1 MKFYSFEGLD
11 GCGKSTAM
19 ASVAEMLRSDGYEV
33 ITTREPGGTP
43 LGEAIRNYLLKDTS
57 IAVCK
62 HAEALLFAASRTQLY
77 NELILPNKD
86 NDIIIL
92 CDRFIDSSIAYQ
104 GIGYDLGA
112 SNVIAINDFGING
125 FRPDKVFYL
134 KVSAAERKKRLGA
147 TAPDKIESRD
157 GDFFS
162 LAEKGFEVAH
172 TLYKMESDHSVA
184 SDITSQDRFVTIDG
198 SNAPNV
204 VASEIYQYI
213 KADRSIKVSNHFV
226 TE

>member
-19 ASVAEMLRSDGYEV
+19 ATVAEMLRAEGKEV

-57 IAVCK
+57 VAVCK

-77 NELILPNKD
+77 NELILPNK
-86 NDIIIL
+86 NKDIIIL

-104 GIGYDLGA
+104 GVGYDLGA
-112 SNVIAINDFGING
+112 GDVIAINDFGIKG

-134 KVSAAERKKRLGA
+134 QVSAAERKKRLGD
-147 TAPDKIESRD
+147 TVPDKIESRD

-162 LAEKGFEVAH
+162 LAEKGFEVARGW
-172 TLYKMESDHSVA
+172 YKLESDRLAAFGV
-184 SDITSQDRFVTIDG
+184 TRQDRFVTIDG
-198 SNAPNV
+198 CNTPEI
-204 VASEIYQYI
+204 VATEIYQHI
-213 KADRSIKVSNHFV
+213 KADLEK
-226 TE
+226 

>member
-19 ASVAEMLRSDGYEV
+19 ALVAEILRSDGEEI

-57 IAVCK
+57 VAVCK

-86 NDIIIL
+86 KDIIIL

-104 GIGYDLGA
+104 GAGYDLGTG
-112 SNVIAINDFGING
+112 NVIAINDFRING
-125 FRPDKVFYL
+125 FRPDQVFYL
-134 KVSAAERKKRLGA
+134 KVSAAERKKRLGD

-172 TLYKMESDHSVA
+172 TLYKMESDHLAA
-184 SDITSQDRFVTIDG
+184 SGSTTQDRFITIDG

-204 VASEIYQYI
+204 VATEIYQHI
-213 KADRSIKVSNHFV
+213 KADLEK
-226 TE
+226 

>member
-19 ASVAEMLRSDGYEV
+19 NLVAEMLRSAGEEV

-57 IAVCK
+57 VAVCK

-86 NDIIIL
+86 KDVIIL

-104 GIGYDLGA
+104 GVGYGLGA
-112 SNVIAINDFGING
+112 GDIITINDFGIKG

-134 KVSAAERKKRLGA
+134 KVPAAERKKRLGD
-147 TAPDKIESRD
+147 TTPDKIESRD
-157 GDFFS
+157 SNFFN
-162 LAEKGFEVAH
+162 LAEDGFEVAH
-172 TLYKMESDHSVA
+172 ILNKLESDCLAA
-184 SDITSQDRFVTIDG
+184 SGIACQDRFIAVDG

-204 VASEIYQYI
+204 VATEIYQHI
-213 KADRSIKVSNHFV
+213 KADLGK
-226 TE
+226 